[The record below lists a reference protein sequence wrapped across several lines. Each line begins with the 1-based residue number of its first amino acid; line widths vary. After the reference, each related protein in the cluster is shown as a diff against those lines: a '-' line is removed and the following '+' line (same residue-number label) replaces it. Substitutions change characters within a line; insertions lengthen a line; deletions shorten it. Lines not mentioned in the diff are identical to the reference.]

1 MAHKGKHRAPSNAGR
16 YTAAAVAAGT
26 LGAALLNQ
34 GVASAAPD
42 EAWDRLAECES
53 AGRWDINTGNG
64 YYGGLQFAQ
73 QTWVGH
79 GGEQFAPRADL
90 ATREQQMV
98 VAERVLASQG
108 WRAWPVCSREAGV
121 TGYGVT
127 ERNAE
132 SASVP
137 EPEQSAY
144 TVQPGDTLSKIAQ
157 PRQLDWQV
165 LYEQNRD
172 VIGPNPN
179 LIFPGQVLRLSAE
192 AQPLGSA
199 QAVQQTVSVV
209 KETSLADELEAKPSK
224 GWGTK
229 PHVARA
235 GHLIADRFDVD
246 SVGGKAGRTRKSDH
260 PAGLALDFMVSS
272 KKGDELAEF
281 VLANRDLLKV
291 KYVIW
296 KQRINYGDGWKKMG
310 DRGNKTENHFDHVH
324 VSFERR

>member
-1 MAHKGKHRAPSNAGR
+1 
-16 YTAAAVAAGT
+16 VAAGT
-26 LGAALLNQ
+26 LRAALLNQ

-53 AGRWDINTGNG
+53 TGRWDINTGNG

-90 ATREQQMV
+90 ATREQQMA

-144 TVQPGDTLSKIAQ
+144 TVQPGDTLSKIAL

-199 QAVQQTVSVV
+199 QADQQTVSVV

-272 KKGDELAEF
+272 KTGDELAEF
-281 VLANRDLLKV
+281 VLENRDLLKV

-310 DRGNKTENHFDHVH
+310 DRGSKTENHFDHVH